1 MKLMLLILLMMPL
14 AFAWQGLA
22 LAAMTTSVIIL
33 AIIFMVGFGF
43 GINELQMMAKE
54 ELFQIIAVAIL
65 IVALTGTDSILNGIS
80 NSDAFIE
87 DPSDT
92 SATLQSTARDITIR
106 WRSDTTDIFSEIRTH
121 DIAASREG
129 SKGSQC
135 NIAGMGYS
143 VSGCGGYSML
153 ATPLSMAGGIVG
165 FAIGELS
172 AIERLITISQN
183 YALAFLLPFGIVLRT
198 LKFTRGAGGL
208 LIALGIS
215 LHILLPGGI
224 IFTDMLGQT
233 FINDERAEE
242 YLPEDYASVSFD
254 CNPGDT
260 RVEAIG
266 AGGLNLPTTVR
277 TFDPNLFHN
286 DLMTSNEVNAINGYS
301 GMRTN
306 IRKYLYIILVQAT
319 LGPVISLM
327 MVAGGIKA
335 LTSVAGAE
343 VDVSAISRF
352 V

>member
-1 MKLMLLILLMMPL
+1 MKLALLILLLMPL

-22 LAAMTTSVIIL
+22 VAAMTTSVIIL
-33 AIIFMVGFGF
+33 ALIYMVGFGF
-43 GINELQMMAKE
+43 GVNELQMMAKE
-54 ELFQIIAVAIL
+54 EMFQIIAVAVL
-65 IVALTGTDSILNGIS
+65 IVALTGTDGILNAIS
-80 NSDAFIE
+80 TSDAFIE
-87 DPSDT
+87 TPGDT
-92 SATLQSTARDITIR
+92 GATMQSTAKDIAVR
-106 WRSDTTDIFSEIRTH
+106 WRGEITGLFTDIRNL
-121 DIAASREG
+121 DIASSREG

-172 AIERLITISQN
+172 AIERLILVSET

-215 LHILLPGGI
+215 LHILLPAGI

-233 FINDERAEE
+233 FIADERAQE
-242 YLPEDYASVSFD
+242 YLPQNYGTVDFD

-260 RVEAIG
+260 RPEG
-266 AGGLNLPTTVR
+266 WAGNLIMPLSIA
-277 TFDPNLFHN
+277 TFDPDLFSGQ
-286 DLMTSNEVNAINGYS
+286 LMTNNEINAINGYTT
-301 GMRTN
+301 MREN
-306 IRKYLYIILVQAT
+306 IRKYLYSILVLAT

-335 LTSVAGAE
+335 LTSIAGAE